1 MITKET
7 IEGLLE
13 KHLEGRDVFVVE
25 VKVGSANDIRV
36 HVDTPDGISIDSCAG
51 ISRYL
56 NEALDREVE
65 DYALQVSSPGLSS
78 PFRVKQQYEKNTG
91 RRVEILLNDGEK
103 LEGILEKVDAESILI
118 KKKGTEEEIPFEE
131 IKKTK
136 ILLSF
141 N

>member
-1 MITKET
+1 LITKET

>member
-1 MITKET
+1 M
-7 IEGLLE
+7 E
-13 KHLEGRDVFVVE
+13 KHLEGSDVFIVE

-36 HVDTPDGISIDSCAG
+36 QVDNPEGISIGSCAS

-65 DYALQVSSPGLSS
+65 DFALQVSSPGLSS
-78 PFRVKQQYEKNTG
+78 PFRVKQQYEKNVG
-91 RRVEILLNDGEK
+91 RRVEIVLNEGEK
-103 LEGILEKVDAESILI
+103 LEGVLENVDAESILL
-118 KKKGTEEEIPFEE
+118 KMKGKEEELPFDE
-131 IKKTK
+131 IKKAK